1 MLKSITSERLKEA
14 MLMRD
19 MKQVDL
25 AIKTGLGKS
34 AISQYLSGKVTPKQ
48 DKIHIL
54 AKALSVDEL
63 WLMGIS
69 DSPVAYSHNASLTNR
84 NNLCQT
90 ETKKMPTDLK
100 RILEEQMI
108 MFDGEIISDDD
119 KEIVKNMLITMY
131 EIAKK
136 KNKRKK

>member
-1 MLKSITSERLKEA
+1 MLKNITSERLKEA

-25 AIKTGLGKS
+25 AVKTGLGKS
-34 AISQYLSGKVTPKQ
+34 AISQYLSGKVNPKQ

-69 DSPVAYSHNASLTNR
+69 DSPVTAVGLTSI
-84 NNLCQT
+84 NNVCQT
-90 ETKKMPTDLK
+90 ETKKMPADLK
-100 RILEEQMI
+100 RILEEQII

-131 EIAKK
+131 DIAKK